1 MPNEI
6 DKVAPPALPL
16 APETYDRP
24 FMDQN
29 SNVLRL
35 FFNRFVGS
43 VNTVLSTDVGGKV
56 LYMPYGVFYSTVDQ
70 TASAINTGYAV
81 TFNTTRVNNTV
92 SIASNSRLTVANPG
106 VYHLKTTL
114 QLESTNSSTKAVS
127 VWLKKNG
134 TNVAYSDHEYTISGN
149 GKKDIANWNGSID
162 LVAGDY
168 VEVFWSTDDTNV
180 ELHAHAAASPR
191 PAVASASVA
200 MTFVSNV

>member
-6 DKVAPPALPL
+6 DKVASPALPL
-16 APETYDRP
+16 APETYDRS

-43 VNTVLSTDVGGKV
+43 VNTLLSTDVGGKV
-56 LYMPYGVFYSTVDQ
+56 LYAPYGVFYSTVDQ
-70 TASAINTGYAV
+70 TASAADTGYAV
-81 TFNTTRVNNTV
+81 SFDTTRANSAV
-92 SIASNSRLTVANPG
+92 SVASNSRLTVVNPG

-114 QLESTNSSTKAVS
+114 QLESTNSATKAVS

-134 TNVAYSDHEYTISGN
+134 VDVTYSSHDYTISGN
-149 GKKDIANWNGSID
+149 GKKDIANWNGSVA
-162 LVAGDY
+162 LVADDY
-168 VEVFWSTDDTNV
+168 VEVFWATDDTNV
-180 ELHAHAAASPR
+180 KLDAHVAASPS

-200 MTFVSNV
+200 MTFISNV